1 MDEDDTLK
9 FLEDLEKETTNK
21 KLRNLLHCLISSS
34 PSLDLAYGDWNDREY
49 FYAEEYGEL
58 VEDTA
63 RELEN
68 IMGVRRK

>member
-1 MDEDDTLK
+1 MDGDDTLL
-9 FLEDLEKETTNK
+9 FLKDLEREVTNK
-21 KLRNLLHCLISSS
+21 KLRNLLHYLISSS
-34 PSLDLAYGDWNDREY
+34 PSLDLAYGDWHDRQY
-49 FYAEEYGEL
+49 FYTEEYDEL